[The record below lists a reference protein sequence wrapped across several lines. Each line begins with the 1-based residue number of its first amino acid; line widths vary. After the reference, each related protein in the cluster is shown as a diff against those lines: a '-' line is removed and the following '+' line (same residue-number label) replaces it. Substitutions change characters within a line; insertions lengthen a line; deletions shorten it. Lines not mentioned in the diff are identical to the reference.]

1 MLHSPESTS
10 TINRLLGRLI
20 SPKDKK
26 KKRENQM
33 TMPFQSLKLH
43 FVFIPLMC
51 PGHLI
56 PMVDMGRLLAQHS
69 VTVTIVT
76 TPLNAV
82 RFKSIIDRD
91 ITSGI
96 QIRLLQL

>member
-1 MLHSPESTS
+1 MHSQSPE
-10 TINRLLGRLI
+10 L
-20 SPKDKK
+20 
-26 KKRENQM
+26 Q
-33 TMPFQSLKLH
+33 
-43 FVFIPLMC
+43 FVLVPLMC